1 MLDYYFSSLRSAGV
15 DMEVEKEGAV
25 ALLGV
30 RETDASVEAGNKI
43 LHAWMQA
50 HNPSV
55 LPALTLIMLLSI
67 WQQLLASA
75 SVDKWW

>member
-30 RETDASVEAGNKI
+30 RETDASVEAGN
-43 LHAWMQA
+43 
-50 HNPSV
+50 
-55 LPALTLIMLLSI
+55 
-67 WQQLLASA
+67 
-75 SVDKWW
+75 

>member
-1 MLDYYFSSLRSAGV
+1 
-15 DMEVEKEGAV
+15 
-25 ALLGV
+25 
-30 RETDASVEAGNKI
+30 
-43 LHAWMQA
+43 MQA